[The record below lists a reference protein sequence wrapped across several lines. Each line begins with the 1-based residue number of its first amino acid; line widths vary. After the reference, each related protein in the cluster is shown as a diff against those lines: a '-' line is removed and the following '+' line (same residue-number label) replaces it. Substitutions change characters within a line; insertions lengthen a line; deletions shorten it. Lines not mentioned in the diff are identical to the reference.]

1 MEDDGDDVESDD
13 DMEEDGR
20 IGWNELDLSK
30 VSSSSS
36 SSSPSPSPSLCL
48 SVCFV

>member
-36 SSSPSPSPSLCL
+36 SSSSSSPSLCL